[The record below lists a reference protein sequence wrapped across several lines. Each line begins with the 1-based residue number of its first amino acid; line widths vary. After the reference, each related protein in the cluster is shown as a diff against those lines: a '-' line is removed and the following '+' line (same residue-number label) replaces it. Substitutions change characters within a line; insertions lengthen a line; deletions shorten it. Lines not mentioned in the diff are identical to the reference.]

1 MQLLASV
8 LHLLGKCGMICA
20 GVVVHIH
27 RYHSLNL
34 IIKYSTTN
42 EVTLLHDHL
51 STETSRYKVCIAPS
65 NVDITVCS
73 RRCQTYTP
81 DGSVTSCYRF
91 SREGGRVR

>member
-73 RRCQTYTP
+73 RRCQTDIHQTAVLLLVTGFP
-81 DGSVTSCYRF
+81 EDG
-91 SREGGRVR
+91 GQ